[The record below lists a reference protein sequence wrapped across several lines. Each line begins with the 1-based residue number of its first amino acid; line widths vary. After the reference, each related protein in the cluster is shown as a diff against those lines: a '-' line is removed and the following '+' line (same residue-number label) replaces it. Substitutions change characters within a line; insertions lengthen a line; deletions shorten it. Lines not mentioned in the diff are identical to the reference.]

1 MATTVSAATLNIF
14 IQEEITLNG
23 VKQGAKIQHT
33 IPQVKQVDERVLT
46 IPTHEVNVLLL
57 SSSAGAGTYA
67 TQNFKYARLTNLDDT
82 NFLRVTLLS
91 GSAGSVLTQK
101 LPPKRSMIFT
111 STSISGSSAG
121 VSFDSFS
128 DFTTVKAKADSSA
141 VDLGIFVATT

>member
-1 MATTVSAATLNIF
+1 MATTVSAATLSVF
-14 IQEEITLNG
+14 IQEEITING
-23 VKQGAKIQHT
+23 VKQGAKVQHN
-33 IPQVKQVDERVLT
+33 IAEIAAKEP
-46 IPTHEVNVLLL
+46 IILLL

-91 GSAGSVLTQK
+91 GSSGSVLTQK

-121 VSFDSFS
+121 VSFDAFS
-128 DFTTVKAKADSSA
+128 DFTSVKAKADSSA
-141 VDLGIFVATT
+141 IDLGIFVATT

>member
-1 MATTVSAATLNIF
+1 MASTISAATLSVF

-23 VKQGAKIQHT
+23 VKQGAKIQHDF
-33 IPQVKQVDERVLT
+33 PQIKQVDERVLT

-57 SSSAGAGTYA
+57 SSSAGAGTYS
-67 TQNFKYARLTNLDDT
+67 TNNFKYARITNLDDT

-121 VSFDSFS
+121 VSFDAFS

-141 VDLGIFVATT
+141 IDLGIFVATT

>member
-23 VKQGAKIQHT
+23 VKQGAKVQHT

-46 IPTHEVNVLLL
+46 VPTHEVNVLLL

-121 VSFDSFS
+121 VSFDAFS

>member
-23 VKQGAKIQHT
+23 VKQGAKVQHT

-46 IPTHEVNVLLL
+46 VPTHEVNVLLL

-91 GSAGSVLTQK
+91 GSSGSVLTQK

-121 VSFDSFS
+121 VSFDAFS

-141 VDLGIFVATT
+141 IDLGIFVATT

>member
-1 MATTVSAATLNIF
+1 MATTVSAATLSVF
-14 IQEEITLNG
+14 IQEEITING
-23 VKQGAKIQHT
+23 VKQGAKVQHN
-33 IPQVKQVDERVLT
+33 IPQIKQVDERVLT

-91 GSAGSVLTQK
+91 GSSGSVLTQK

-121 VSFDSFS
+121 VSFDAFS
-128 DFTTVKAKADSSA
+128 DFTSVKAKADSSA
-141 VDLGIFVATT
+141 IDLGIFVATT

>member
-1 MATTVSAATLNIF
+1 MATTVTAATLNVY

-23 VKQGAKIQHT
+23 QVQGAKIQHA
-33 IPQVKQVDERVLT
+33 IPLIKQVDERVLT
-46 IPTHEVNVLLL
+46 IPTHQVSVLVL

-67 TQNFKYARLTNLDDT
+67 TQNFKYARLSNLDDA

-91 GSAGSVLTQK
+91 GSAGSQCELK

-121 VSFDSFS
+121 VTFGSFS
-128 DFTTVKAKADSSA
+128 DFTSIKAKADEAAIDLA
-141 VDLGIFVATT
+141 VFVATT